1 MRKHFLL
8 PLVAAAFAANS
19 NAATL
24 ASYDF
29 GTTSGVVGNLVL
41 TSANADANS
50 TAGAFAAGAGITNL
64 TNSVGNSGRA
74 IGASLA
80 TSFSSLLGV
89 NSTTAAEAV
98 TNNDYFT
105 FTLTPS
111 AGYQLNL
118 TQLSFDFQSSGTVN
132 NAVQSSSYT
141 VFSSV
146 GGFSSGNHI
155 DSGTWTYLTDTG
167 WKSLTLTSIGGV
179 SFHNLITATEF
190 RIYLSD
196 AGSNSNSVFAN
207 VDNVILDGTDAA
219 IPEPSTAALLLGS
232 MAGLLVALRRK
243 RA

>member
-167 WKSLTLTSIGGV
+167 WKSSLTSISGV
-179 SFHNLITATEF
+179 SFQNLITAIEF
-190 RIYLSD
+190 RIYMSD
-196 AGSNSNSVFAN
+196 GGSNSNAHFAT
-207 VDNVILDGTDAA
+207 VDNVILDGTVAA
-219 IPEPSTAALLLGS
+219 IPEHSTAALLLGS